1 MHAYVVLLY
10 HGTRYTH
17 TFVVLDVLNSVSVCV
32 LVYGTTHTV
41 CILKYNIIYCI
52 LILILVCSIYMWVHY
67 YSTHTRVA
75 RVGQVC
81 VSPPTPTKP
90 ARGSH
95 QSKYK
100 YVTPLHFGHV

>member
-1 MHAYVVLLY
+1 MLHAYVVLFY

-17 TFVVLDVLNSVSVCV
+17 TFVVLDVLNSVSVCTG
-32 LVYGTTHTV
+32 VYCTTHTV
-41 CILKYNIIYCI
+41 CILI
-52 LILILVCSIYMWVHY
+52 LICVLGIHTGICGCTT
-67 YSTHTRVA
+67 THTRVV

-95 QSKYK
+95 QSKYT